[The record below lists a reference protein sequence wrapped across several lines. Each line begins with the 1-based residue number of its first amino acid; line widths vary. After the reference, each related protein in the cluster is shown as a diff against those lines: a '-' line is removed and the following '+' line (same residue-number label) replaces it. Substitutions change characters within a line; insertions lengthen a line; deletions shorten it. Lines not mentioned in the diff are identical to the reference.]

1 LDNDCDGQNDNGVL
15 NTYYQDSDGDIFG
28 NLAITTQACS
38 APTGY
43 VVDNTDCNDGD
54 GTTYPGAPEVC
65 DDNADNDCD
74 GVVDTLDTDC
84 QECVPNE
91 IQACNTG
98 LQGVCGAG
106 TETCGADGF
115 WGACE
120 GEVGPATEIC
130 DGLDN
135 DCDGS
140 IDQGNVCPIDFVDVR
155 VSASSD
161 DAEESSSGSMY
172 LTSSDLELTMDSTQ
186 QGVGMRFNGIGIP
199 QGAYIINAYIQ
210 FQVDEPPSDPTSLV
224 IQGEDIDNAQTFTSA
239 NGDISSRARTEA
251 VVNWTPAPWP
261 NVGEAGDDQKTPDIA
276 PIIEEIVGRQGWT
289 SGNSLV
295 IIVTGTGERVAE
307 SYNGNSSGAPLLHV
321 EYSTVPPVPP
331 VLTYIMLTP
340 DPVTLTVGGTQL
352 FTATGYDQYDVPM
365 GFTPVWTATGGT
377 IDPDTGEY
385 AAGLTPGFFEVRATD
400 PVSGI
405 IGTATV
411 EVRETPILT
420 GVSIT
425 PDPATLAV
433 GGTQQFTAACYDQ
446 YGAHMSCAPEWT
458 ATEGTIDPVTGEF
471 IAGLTPGLFEVRA
484 TDLLSG
490 IFGTATVDVT
500 NIVNTVDIPVA
511 SSSDDA
517 EEFANGDMYLTSSDL
532 EMVLYQEGQQTI
544 GTRFIVD
551 IPQGANILTAYI
563 QFTVDEVS
571 SEATSLMIEGQA
583 HDNAP
588 TFISD
593 PGNISLR
600 MPRTGAVPWSNIPP
614 WTTIGEAGADQQ
626 TPDIKSLIQEIMDR
640 PGWTSGNSIVI
651 IITGT
656 GKRVAESF
664 NGTAAPLLHVEF
676 SVGQ

>member
-1 LDNDCDGQNDNGVL
+1 
-15 NTYYQDSDGDIFG
+15 
-28 NLAITTQACS
+28 
-38 APTGY
+38 
-43 VVDNTDCNDGD
+43 
-54 GTTYPGAPEVC
+54 
-65 DDNADNDCD
+65 
-74 GVVDTLDTDC
+74 
-84 QECVPNE
+84 
-91 IQACNTG
+91 
-98 LQGVCGAG
+98 
-106 TETCGADGF
+106 
-115 WGACE
+115 
-120 GEVGPATEIC
+120 
-130 DGLDN
+130 LDN

-140 IDQGNVCPIDFVDVR
+140 INEGDVCPKDFVDVR

-172 LTSSDLELTMDSTQ
+172 LTSSDLELTYETTQ
-186 QGVGMRFNGIGIP
+186 QKVGMRFNDIGIP

-210 FQVDEPPSDPTSLV
+210 FQVDESPSDPASLV

-239 NGDISSRARTEA
+239 DGDISSRARTA
-251 VVNWTPAPWP
+251 AIVNWTPAPWP

-276 PIIEEIVGRQGWT
+276 PVIEEIVGRQGWT

-331 VLTYIMLTP
+331 VLTYITLTP
-340 DPVTLTVGGTQL
+340 DPATFVAGGTQL
-352 FTATGYDQYDVPM
+352 FTATGYDQYDDPI
-365 GFTPVWTATGGT
+365 GFTPGWTATGGT

-385 AAGLTPGFFEVRATD
+385 TAGSTPGFFEVRATD

-411 EVRETPILT
+411 EVREASVLT
-420 GVSIT
+420 GTSVT
-425 PDPATLAV
+425 PDSVTLAV
-433 GGTQQFTAACYDQ
+433 GGTQQFAAACYDQ
-446 YGAHMSCAPEWT
+446 YGAHMACAPEWT
-458 ATEGTIDPVTGEF
+458 ATEGTINPVTGEYT
-471 IAGLTPGLFEVRA
+471 AGSTPGVLEVRA
-484 TDLLSG
+484 TDLPSG
-490 IFGTATVDVT
+490 IFGTATVNVT

-517 EEFANGDMYLTSSDL
+517 EEFSSGEMYLTSSDL
-532 EMVLYQEGQQTI
+532 EMVLYQGGQQTI

-551 IPQGANILTAYI
+551 IPQGAIILNAYI
-563 QFTVDEVS
+563 QFTVDEVN

-588 TFISD
+588 TFTSD
-593 PGNISLR
+593 PGNISSR

-626 TPDIKSLIQEIMDR
+626 TSDIKSIIQEIMDR
-640 PGWTSGNSIVI
+640 PGWMSGNSIVI

-664 NGTAAPLLHVEF
+664 HGTAAPLLHVEF
-676 SVGQ
+676 SVEQ

>member
-1 LDNDCDGQNDNGVL
+1 
-15 NTYYQDSDGDIFG
+15 
-28 NLAITTQACS
+28 
-38 APTGY
+38 
-43 VVDNTDCNDGD
+43 
-54 GTTYPGAPEVC
+54 
-65 DDNADNDCD
+65 
-74 GVVDTLDTDC
+74 
-84 QECVPNE
+84 
-91 IQACNTG
+91 
-98 LQGVCGAG
+98 
-106 TETCGADGF
+106 
-115 WGACE
+115 
-120 GEVGPATEIC
+120 
-130 DGLDN
+130 
-135 DCDGS
+135 
-140 IDQGNVCPIDFVDVR
+140 
-155 VSASSD
+155 
-161 DAEESSSGSMY
+161 
-172 LTSSDLELTMDSTQ
+172 
-186 QGVGMRFNGIGIP
+186 
-199 QGAYIINAYIQ
+199 
-210 FQVDEPPSDPTSLV
+210 
-224 IQGEDIDNAQTFTSA
+224 
-239 NGDISSRARTEA
+239 
-251 VVNWTPAPWP
+251 
-261 NVGEAGDDQKTPDIA
+261 
-276 PIIEEIVGRQGWT
+276 
-289 SGNSLV
+289 
-295 IIVTGTGERVAE
+295 
-307 SYNGNSSGAPLLHV
+307 
-321 EYSTVPPVPP
+321 
-331 VLTYIMLTP
+331 
-340 DPVTLTVGGTQL
+340 
-352 FTATGYDQYDVPM
+352 M